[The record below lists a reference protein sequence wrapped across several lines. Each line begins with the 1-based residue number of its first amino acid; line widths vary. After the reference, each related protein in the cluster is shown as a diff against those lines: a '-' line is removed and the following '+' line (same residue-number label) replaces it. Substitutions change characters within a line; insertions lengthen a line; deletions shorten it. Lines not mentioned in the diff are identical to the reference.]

1 MLVKD
6 EQEASVTSM
15 PNTIIGQTFK
25 SQDGKLKLNELLVE
39 ILFSIGHPRKF
50 M

>member
-1 MLVKD
+1 MLIKD
-6 EQEASVTSM
+6 EQEASATSM
-15 PNTIIGQTFK
+15 PNAIIGQTVK
-25 SQDGKLKLNELLVE
+25 SKDGKLKLNELLVE